1 MIEDRGDEPIEDI
14 SIRIIGPSEGDS
26 PQFSLPTTTGLAAL
40 VVGGGFTLEASSQD
54 IVVCSRSDGLQQISS
69 LNTASCLCNT
79 HCFSLMEREGSRWM
93 FLT

>member
-40 VVGGGFTLEASSQD
+40 VVGGGFTLEASSR
-54 IVVCSRSDGLQQISS
+54 ILLFAVVPTVCSRYL
-69 LNTASCLCNT
+69 L
-79 HCFSLMEREGSRWM
+79 
-93 FLT
+93 